1 MASCAQGTAPAWCT
15 QHIISFHPLKIGW
28 NFTTSSVVGLEV
40 QEMPFFKALSEE
52 AEFAIAELLIA
63 FVR

>member
-1 MASCAQGTAPAWCT
+1 MASCAQGTAPDRCT
-15 QHIISFHPLKIGW
+15 QHIILFHPLKIGW
-28 NFTTSSVVGLEV
+28 NFTTSSVVGLKV
-40 QEMPFFKALSEE
+40 QEMPLFKALSEE